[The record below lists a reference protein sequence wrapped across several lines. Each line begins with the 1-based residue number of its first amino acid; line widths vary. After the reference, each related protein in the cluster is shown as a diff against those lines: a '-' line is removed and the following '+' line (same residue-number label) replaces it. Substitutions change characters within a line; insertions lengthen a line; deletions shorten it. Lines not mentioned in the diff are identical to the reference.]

1 MDGLKFVGLGSIVLA
16 LRLLLLPIN
25 IILLILMAP
34 GYLILNSRKD
44 SKSEKYI
51 EMYNKFFLYVFGPPF
66 GFFPVAIVIYIGI
79 IIQFVL

>member
-1 MDGLKFVGLGSIVLA
+1 MDGFRFLCLGSIVLA

-34 GYLILNSRKD
+34 GYLILNNRRD

-51 EMYNKFFLYVFGPPF
+51 EIYNKLFLYIFGPPF

-79 IIQFVL
+79 IIQFAL